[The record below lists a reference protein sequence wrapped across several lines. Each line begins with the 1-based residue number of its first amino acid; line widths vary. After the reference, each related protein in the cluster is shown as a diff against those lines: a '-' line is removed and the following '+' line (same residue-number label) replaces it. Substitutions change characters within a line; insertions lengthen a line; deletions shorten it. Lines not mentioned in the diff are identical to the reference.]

1 MLLFVIFFTACNFC
15 KLLFIVESSLF
26 VIFLLLVAFINY
38 FLLLRGARGIVLLYL
53 FIIQE
58 EGVRLDFIFFISFT
72 LEGEG
77 GTS

>member
-1 MLLFVIFFTACNFC
+1 
-15 KLLFIVESSLF
+15 LF